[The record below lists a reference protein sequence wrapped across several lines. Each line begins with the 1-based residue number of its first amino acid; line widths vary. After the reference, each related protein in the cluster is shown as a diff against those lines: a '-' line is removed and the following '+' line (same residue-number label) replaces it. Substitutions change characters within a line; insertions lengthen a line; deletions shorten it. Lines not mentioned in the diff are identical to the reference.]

1 MRIKELWFEHAAIL
15 ELINDP
21 TRTSWYSE
29 ASLECDHDHNHK
41 LTIVNGD
48 YVKSLEAK
56 NGELE
61 KKLEI
66 SAACL
71 RELRPVIELGEDWEL
86 GKWIDEA
93 LAAIKGAS
101 NE

>member
-1 MRIKELWFEHAAIL
+1 MSWDLSSEEVICNKLESQQTVIFAFSKKIKE
-15 ELINDP
+15 
-21 TRTSWYSE
+21 
-29 ASLECDHDHNHK
+29 
-41 LTIVNGD
+41 
-48 YVKSLEAK
+48 LEAK
-56 NGELE
+56 NVELE

-66 SAACL
+66 SVACL